1 MQAGRVAAGE
11 VGIERTV
18 RDGYE
23 FMIVTPDVTSMIE
36 RTKFHSMATASL
48 SGEEMSAGSFAEN
61 SAN

>member
-1 MQAGRVAAGE
+1 MRAGRVAAGE
-11 VGIERTV
+11 VDIERSV

-36 RTKFHSMATASL
+36 RTKFYSMETASL
-48 SGEEMSAGSFAEN
+48 SNEEMSAGSFAEN